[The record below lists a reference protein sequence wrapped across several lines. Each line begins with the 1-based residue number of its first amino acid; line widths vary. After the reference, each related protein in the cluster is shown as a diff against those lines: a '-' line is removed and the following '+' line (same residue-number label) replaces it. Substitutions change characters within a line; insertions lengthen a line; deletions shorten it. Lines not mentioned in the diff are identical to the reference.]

1 MRFAGEIPSV
11 RIALGIHI
19 IRKMAPPVA
28 LVALYTVV
36 AALVV
41 RWDMERCGE
50 ATRGLGE
57 ELYGMYMQVFFQPAE
72 PLPQAPVARFVFWI
86 TPIVGAVL
94 LAEGVLKIG
103 ATLLDPEARLKLWVQ
118 IMSERM
124 MDHVVVC
131 GLGHVGYRVVEALQK
146 LGEPVVA
153 IERKEDSFVES
164 VRAMGIPVIVGDARR
179 DELLLAAGIERAR
192 SVVCATNDDL
202 ANLEIAIDGKR
213 MNPDI
218 RVVMRMFDQRV
229 ASKVGGALEL
239 DETFSTSALAA
250 PLVALQATEDGVLGV
265 YAIGEG
271 SLHVTAEISVGR
283 RARERT
289 VQELEEA
296 FDVRVIRMKG
306 AAKGDRPVRV
316 KGAETIHPGAVLVV
330 DVGVADLAGL
340 RAALS

>member
-19 IRKMAPPVA
+19 VRRMAPPVG
-28 LVALYTVV
+28 LVALYTVL

-41 RWDMERCGE
+41 RWDMARCGE
-50 ATRGLGE
+50 TTRALGE

-72 PLPQAPVARFVFWI
+72 PLPEAPIARFMFFI

-94 LAEGVLKIG
+94 IAEGVLKIG
-103 ATLLDPEARLKLWVQ
+103 ATLFDTGERQRLWVQ

-153 IERKEDSFVES
+153 IESREESFVES

-179 DELLLAAGIERAR
+179 DELLLSAGIERAR

-229 ASKVGGALEL
+229 ASKVGSALEL

-265 YAIGEG
+265 YSLEG
-271 SLHVTAEISVGR
+271 GALHVTAELTVGR

-296 FDVRVIRMKG
+296 FDVRVIRMKAAG
-306 AAKGDRPVRV
+306 ADVALRVRGREAV
-316 KGAETIHPGAVLVV
+316 VPGAMLVV
-330 DVGVADLAGL
+330 DVGVDDLAGL